1 MNNILLIYYL
11 LFSETVLATNIVF
24 NAIAMVIVMVTIVIL
39 LSFKIITLSS
49 EQQGSLTRKNN

>member
-49 EQQGSLTRKNN
+49 ERQGSLTRKNN

>member
-11 LFSETVLATNIVF
+11 LFSETVLATHIVF
-24 NAIAMVIVMVTIVIL
+24 NAIAMIIVMVIVVIL